1 MKKKIV
7 VLGSRGMAGHVMTM
21 TLREEESFE
30 VFGVAREPGEFVD
43 QDLDVTDFN
52 RLGEYLADV
61 KPQYVINCIGVLV
74 AQSKEQVSSAILI
87 NSYLPHLLSELGSKL
102 HYKLIHIST
111 DCVFSGVEGKYV
123 ENAFRDGDDTYA
135 RTKALG
141 EVINEKDLTIRTS
154 IIGPEI
160 KSNGTGLFDFFLKQT
175 LGIQGYTKAFWSGVT
190 TLELAKVVVNV
201 INNDIHGLYQV
212 TNGKA
217 INKYDLL
224 MLFKKYTKKDIPIEA
239 VDGKVTNKTLV
250 DTRQELDEPI
260 PDYDVMVRDM
270 VNFMRKHP
278 DLYVQYS
285 L

>member
-21 TLREEESFE
+21 TLRGEGSLE
-30 VFGVAREPGEFVD
+30 VFGVARQSGKFVN
-43 QDLDVTDFN
+43 QELDITDFKG
-52 RLGEYLADV
+52 LEKYLSDI
-61 KPQYVINCIGVLV
+61 KPHYVVNCVGALIT
-74 AQSKEQVSSAILI
+74 QSHENILSAILI
-87 NSYLPHLLSELGSKL
+87 NSYLPHFLSDLGNVL
-102 HYKLIHIST
+102 HYKFIHIST
-111 DCVFSGVEGKYV
+111 DCVFSGAKGKYI
-123 ENAFRDGDDTYA
+123 EASFRDGDNNYA

-160 KSNGTGLFDFFLKQT
+160 KSNGTGLLNFFLKQT

-190 TLELAKVVVNV
+190 TLELAKVVVQV
-201 INNDIHGLYQV
+201 IHSDISGLYHV
-212 TNGKA
+212 TNNKP

-224 MLFKKYTKKDIPIEA
+224 MLFKKYTNKDIQIEA
-239 VDGKVTNKTLV
+239 VEGRFTNKTLI
-250 DTRQELDEPI
+250 DTRQELDESI

-270 VNFMRKHP
+270 VAFMKDHS
-278 DLYVQYS
+278 DLYSQYS